1 MSFTTEIKNEIC
13 LNEFSR
19 LENIAMLSGFVR
31 NNATFSNDEIVVLS
45 ENPKVVRKIFS
56 IFKEL
61 YDVNPVI
68 NQGKGNNFNKKSY
81 YNIYINEKVDLILKD
96 LSIVDEDGSYIVV
109 PKDYFLDS
117 EDLKRAYLRGVFL
130 AKGSINDPKKSRY
143 HLEFLVEKKEEAK
156 FILDLLN
163 FFDINAKLILRDK
176 GYMTYVKEAEKI
188 GDFLRIVS
196 ATNAILYYEDIRIY
210 RDHKNMTNRLN
221 NMEQANVDKIIETAN
236 NQVKD
241 IKLIESIGGMD
252 LLDDKTRLAA
262 TYRMK
267 YKEASL
273 LELSEII
280 SIETKTPITKS
291 GLHHRFTKIKQI
303 ANKIRNMLSSFVKN

>member
-13 LNEFSR
+13 LNDFSK

-31 NNATFSNDEIVVLS
+31 NNATFNDDEIVVLS

-81 YNIYINEKVDLILKD
+81 YNININEKIDVILRDLEVVSD
-96 LSIVDEDGSYIVV
+96 EGVLSV
-109 PKDYFLDS
+109 PREFFLDS
-117 EDLKRAYLRGVFL
+117 EDLKRAYLRGAFL

-156 FILDLLN
+156 FILELLE
-163 FFDINAKLILRDK
+163 FFDINAKVILRDK

-196 ATNAILYYEDIRIY
+196 ASNAILYYEDIRIY

-221 NMEQANVDKIIETAN
+221 NCEQANVDKIIDASSKQLE
-236 NQVKD
+236 D
-241 IKLIESIGGMD
+241 IYLIKEKIGLD
-252 LLDDKTRLAA
+252 AIDDKLRDVII
-262 TYRMK
+262 YREK
-267 YKEASL
+267 YPEVSL
-273 LELSEII
+273 SELSYII
-280 SIETKTPITKS
+280 STETEKNITKS
-291 GLHHRFTKIKQI
+291 GLNHRFRKIHEM
-303 ANKIRNMLSSFVKN
+303 ADRIRE

>member
-13 LNEFSR
+13 LNDFSK

-31 NNATFSNDEIVVLS
+31 NNATFNDREIVVLS

-61 YDVNPVI
+61 YDITPI
-68 NQGKGNNFNKKSY
+68 ISQGKGNNFNKKSY
-81 YNIYINEKVDLILKD
+81 YNININEKIDVILRDLEVVSD
-96 LSIVDEDGSYIVV
+96 SGVLSV
-109 PKDYFLDS
+109 PRDFFLDS
-117 EDLKRAYLRGVFL
+117 EDLKRAYLRGAFL

-156 FILDLLN
+156 FILELLE
-163 FFDINAKLILRDK
+163 FFDINAKVILRDK

-196 ATNAILYYEDIRIY
+196 ASNAILYYEDIRIY

-221 NMEQANVDKIIETAN
+221 NCEQANVDKIIDASGKQLE
-236 NQVKD
+236 D
-241 IKLIESIGGMD
+241 IYLIKEKIGLD
-252 LLDDKTRLAA
+252 AIDDKLRDVII
-262 TYRMK
+262 YREK
-267 YKEASL
+267 YPEVSL
-273 LELSEII
+273 SELSYII
-280 SIETKTPITKS
+280 STETEKNITKS
-291 GLHHRFTKIKQI
+291 GLSHRFRKIHEI
-303 ANKIRNMLSSFVKN
+303 ADRIRE

>member
-13 LNEFSR
+13 LNDFSK

-31 NNATFSNDEIVVLS
+31 NNATFNDSEIVVLS

-61 YDVNPVI
+61 YDITPI
-68 NQGKGNNFNKKSY
+68 ISQGKGNNFNKKSY
-81 YNIYINEKVDLILKD
+81 YNININEKIDVILRDLEVVSD
-96 LSIVDEDGSYIVV
+96 EGVLSV
-109 PKDYFLDS
+109 PRDFFLDS
-117 EDLKRAYLRGVFL
+117 EDLKRAYLRGAFL

-156 FILDLLN
+156 FILELLE
-163 FFDINAKLILRDK
+163 FFDINAKIILRDK

-196 ATNAILYYEDIRIY
+196 ASNAILYYEDIRIY

-221 NMEQANVDKIIETAN
+221 NCEQANVDKIIDASGKQLE
-236 NQVKD
+236 D
-241 IKLIESIGGMD
+241 IYLIKEKIGLD
-252 LLDDKTRLAA
+252 AIDDKLRDVII
-262 TYRMK
+262 YREK
-267 YKEASL
+267 YPEVSL
-273 LELSEII
+273 SELSYII
-280 SIETKTPITKS
+280 STETEKNITKS
-291 GLHHRFTKIKQI
+291 GLNHRFRKIHEM
-303 ANKIRNMLSSFVKN
+303 ADRIRE